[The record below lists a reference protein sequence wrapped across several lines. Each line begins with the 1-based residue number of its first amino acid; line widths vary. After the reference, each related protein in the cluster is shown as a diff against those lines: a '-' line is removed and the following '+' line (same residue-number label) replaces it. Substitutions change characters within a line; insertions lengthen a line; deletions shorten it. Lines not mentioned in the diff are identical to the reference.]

1 MSGGARWPDMA
12 VFLFPGQGSQQ
23 VGMGY
28 DLYETYPEVRDL
40 YTAATE
46 ILGFDLCQASFKG
59 PEDLLRRTHITQ
71 PALFVHSLA
80 VNLLLNK
87 RDIHPEA
94 AAGHS
99 LGEYSAVVAAEAMS
113 FSDALR
119 VVKVRAEQMS
129 KASESAPGAM
139 AAILGATDEQVEELC
154 NRASSK
160 GIVVPAN
167 INCPGQIVLSGDL
180 EAIDL
185 AVQAAIEAGL
195 RRAVKLNV
203 SGAFHSPLMAPARD
217 ALHTALE
224 SCEIQDPKI
233 PVYQNVTAKQ
243 ATSAAEIRKNLLLQL
258 EYPVLWEAI
267 IRQMGV
273 DGFNK
278 FFEVGAGSVLRGLNR
293 RILPDS
299 ETISVGT
306 VEDIGVGH
314 VPA

>member
-1 MSGGARWPDMA
+1 MA

-23 VGMGY
+23 VGMGH
-28 DLYETYPEVRDL
+28 DLYDTYPEVREL
-40 YTAATE
+40 YATAAE
-46 ILGFDLCQASFKG
+46 ILDFDLCQASFEG
-59 PEDLLRRTHITQ
+59 PEDLLRQTHVTQ

-87 RDIHPEA
+87 RDIYPEA
-94 AAGHS
+94 TAGHS

-119 VVKVRAEQMS
+119 VVKVRGEEMS
-129 KASESAPGAM
+129 RAGESAPGAM
-139 AAILGATDEQVEELC
+139 AAILGASDAQVQEIC
-154 NRASSK
+154 NQASSK

-167 INCPGQIVLSGDL
+167 VNCPGQIVLSGDL

-185 AVQAAIEAGL
+185 AMQAAREAGL
-195 RRAVKLNV
+195 RRVVKLNV
-203 SGAFHSPLMAPARD
+203 SGAFHSSLMTPARD

-224 SCEIQDPKI
+224 SCEIQDPKV

-243 ATSAAEIRKNLLLQL
+243 ATSAAEIRENLLLQL
-258 EYPVLWEAI
+258 EYPVLWEAT
-267 IRQMGV
+267 IRQMGM
-273 DGFNK
+273 DGFNN
-278 FFEVGAGSVLRGLNR
+278 FFEVGAGNVLRGLNR

-299 ETISVGT
+299 EAVSIGTIK
-306 VEDIGVGH
+306 DIGVVH

>member
-1 MSGGARWPDMA
+1 MA
-12 VFLFPGQGSQQ
+12 VFLFPGQGSQL
-23 VGMGY
+23 VGMGH

-40 YTAATE
+40 YTTATE

-59 PEDLLRRTHITQ
+59 PEDLLRQTHVTQ

-87 RDIHPEA
+87 QDIHPEA
-94 AAGHS
+94 TAGHS

-119 VVKVRAEQMS
+119 IVKVRGEEMS
-129 KASESAPGAM
+129 KAGESAPGAM
-139 AAILGATDEQVEELC
+139 AAMLGASDEQVQEIC
-154 NRASSK
+154 NQASSK

-167 INCPGQIVLSGDL
+167 VNCPGQIVLSGDR

-185 AVQAAIEAGL
+185 AVQAALEAGL
-195 RRAVKLNV
+195 RRVIKLNV

-224 SCEIQDPKI
+224 SCEIQDPKV
-233 PVYQNVTAKQ
+233 PVYQNVTARQ
-243 ATSAAEIRKNLLLQL
+243 ATSAAEIRENLLLQL

-267 IRQMGV
+267 IRQMST
-273 DGFNK
+273 DGFNN
-278 FFEVGAGSVLRGLNR
+278 FIEVGTGSVLRGLNR

-299 ETISVGT
+299 ETVSVGT
-306 VEDIGVGH
+306 VEDIGVVH